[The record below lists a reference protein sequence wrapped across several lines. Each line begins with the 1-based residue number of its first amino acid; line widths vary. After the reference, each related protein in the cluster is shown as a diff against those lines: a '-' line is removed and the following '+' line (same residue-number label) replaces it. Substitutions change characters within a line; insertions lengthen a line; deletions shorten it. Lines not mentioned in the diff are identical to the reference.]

1 MALCAFSSDLTMDNF
16 TVIDNLFFSEFLPQA
31 PENALRVYLYGRFLC
46 TNPHED
52 DNTIESMATVLA
64 LSEDEII
71 SCFAYWQ
78 EMGLVNIVQKQPVE
92 IKFLPIR
99 QFSGSSKLRQK
110 EKYAEFNRQA
120 QSFITGRQIQPHE
133 YNEYYTLI
141 ETYHFEP
148 EAVLMIIKYCT
159 LIKNGN
165 INYPY
170 ILTVAHSFER
180 DGIKTATALEEKLL
194 EQERASAEIKAVLS
208 ALGIKRDADMEE
220 RNLYLK
226 WSNDFGFTQGVILKV
241 AKDQNKVGGFHKL
254 NETLTKYFE
263 LKLFSIQEID
273 AFRVERDALYAIA
286 KDVTRIIGQH
296 YSVLDSVVENYVSN
310 WVQKGY
316 TAETLSFIAKVCFKS
331 NIKTLSSMDEKIN
344 KFFKLGLIS
353 AEAIEQYLQ
362 GVLAV
367 DAKIRSILDAL
378 GLLRNVTSSDRELYK
393 IWTEDWAMPYDL
405 LLITADLSKTR
416 EHPISYLNKILSDLH
431 TNNITE
437 VEAAKT
443 YLNKSQDAARA
454 PKSNTTA
461 TQFEQ
466 RAYTK
471 QELNALFDSLD
482 DIEI

>member
-1 MALCAFSSDLTMDNF
+1 
-16 TVIDNLFFSEFLPQA
+16 
-31 PENALRVYLYGRFLC
+31 
-46 TNPHED
+46 
-52 DNTIESMATVLA
+52 
-64 LSEDEII
+64 
-71 SCFAYWQ
+71 
-78 EMGLVNIVQKQPVE
+78 
-92 IKFLPIR
+92 
-99 QFSGSSKLRQK
+99 
-110 EKYAEFNRQA
+110 
-120 QSFITGRQIQPHE
+120 
-133 YNEYYTLI
+133 
-141 ETYHFEP
+141 
-148 EAVLMIIKYCT
+148 
-159 LIKNGN
+159 
-165 INYPY
+165 
-170 ILTVAHSFER
+170 
-180 DGIKTATALEEKLL
+180 
-194 EQERASAEIKAVLS
+194 
-208 ALGIKRDADMEE
+208 
-220 RNLYLK
+220 
-226 WSNDFGFTQGVILKV
+226 
-241 AKDQNKVGGFHKL
+241 
-254 NETLTKYFE
+254 
-263 LKLFSIQEID
+263 
-273 AFRVERDALYAIA
+273 
-286 KDVTRIIGQH
+286 
-296 YSVLDSVVENYVSN
+296 
-310 WVQKGY
+310 
-316 TAETLSFIAKVCFKS
+316 
-331 NIKTLSSMDEKIN
+331 MDEKIN

-443 YLNKSQDAARA
+443 YLNKNQDAARA